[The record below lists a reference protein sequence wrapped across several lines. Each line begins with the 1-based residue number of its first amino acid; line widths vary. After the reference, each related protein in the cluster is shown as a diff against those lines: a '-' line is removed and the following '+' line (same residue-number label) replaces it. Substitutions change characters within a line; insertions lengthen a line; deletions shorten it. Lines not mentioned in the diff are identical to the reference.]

1 MGKVRRN
8 RQKFHHTIKKP
19 QKLHKDFQEF
29 ISCKDNEDIKNSK
42 SSQFSNLFDGISITE
57 DILKQQLPDFDQ
69 LSVKSIKSEGMQLS
83 KKDKRALKHEL
94 FMKKI
99 NAIEKARQNLRETE
113 KRRKM
118 PVVGDMKPLKDALP
132 TLELLS
138 KKSTDEKKKQISSKP
153 LASRSSFAK
162 KKALLEDIAIFHQ
175 VINDDSFKQNPAE
188 VIKTYLKN
196 KYQYDDME
204 T

>member
-1 MGKVRRN
+1 M
-8 RQKFHHTIKKP
+8 
-19 QKLHKDFQEF
+19 HKDFQEF

-153 LASRSSFAK
+153 LSSRSSFAK